1 MTLHVHI
8 AYEVNQWIEICIDV
22 ESWKYIITLWAV
34 ITLSE
39 KNKKNDSI
47 CKLSIYIEIL
57 SNELNEI

>member
-47 CKLSIYIEIL
+47 CKLSIYI
-57 SNELNEI
+57 